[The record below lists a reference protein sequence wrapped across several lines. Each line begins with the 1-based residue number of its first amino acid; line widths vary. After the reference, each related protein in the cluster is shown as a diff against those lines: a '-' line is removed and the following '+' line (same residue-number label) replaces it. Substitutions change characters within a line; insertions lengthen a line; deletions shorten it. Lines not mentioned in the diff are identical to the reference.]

1 MRTHT
6 HAAIGLPKT
15 APDCKNSGMN
25 LSESE
30 VVALMTAAVFL
41 NAVGFIA
48 WKRGAVGQWYLY
60 AVGLAVLALL
70 VDPYQFPGLGS
81 SGVIAAFAL
90 GLYGLVAWVRHRQA
104 PPSDKL
110 SV

>member
-1 MRTHT
+1 MW
-6 HAAIGLPKT
+6 GLPEMAT
-15 APDCKNSGMN
+15 DWKNSGMN

-30 VVALMTAAVFL
+30 VLALMTAAVLL
-41 NAVGFIA
+41 NTVGFSA

-81 SGVIAAFAL
+81 SGAIAAFAL

-104 PPSDKL
+104 APSDKP